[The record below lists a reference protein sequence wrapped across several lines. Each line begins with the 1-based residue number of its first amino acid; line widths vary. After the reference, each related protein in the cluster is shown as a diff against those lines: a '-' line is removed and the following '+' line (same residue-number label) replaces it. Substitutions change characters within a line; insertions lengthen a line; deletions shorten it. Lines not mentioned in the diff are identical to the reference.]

1 MAMNERACIHIREMS
16 DVVEARQKAMTICEA
31 HGFTG
36 TQSGNIAA
44 IVTELAT
51 NLVNHAGEGDILLRL
66 YTDAEVSGI
75 ECLALD
81 RGKGI
86 KDIGRS
92 LKDADPAGTGQGNGL
107 TSVRRLSSFFDLY
120 SQPEKGT
127 AVLSRIAKE
136 PSAHE
141 SDPQHPRYTS
151 RIENGVVCLPLQ
163 PGEPCGDGWEII
175 RLPGRTVILVVDGL
189 GHGLEASKVQ
199 EEAIRIFRKNPAREP
214 VEILRILHAALTG
227 TRGGAVAVAV
237 IDETKGMVTF
247 AGAGNISGRI
257 ITGPDSRGMVS
268 LNGTAGIEIRK
279 FLEDSHS
286 WESESL
292 LILHSDGLTM
302 QWDLENYPGLQRK
315 HPALIAG
322 VLFRDHRRGGDDV
335 TVLAVKQVEMNV

>member
-1 MAMNERACIHIREMS
+1 MAMNETVCIHIGEMS
-16 DVVEARQKAMTICEA
+16 GVVEARQTAMTICGAQE
-31 HGFTG
+31 F
-36 TQSGNIAA
+36 SAA
-44 IVTELAT
+44 LCDNVAIILTELAT
-51 NLVNHAGEGDILLRL
+51 NLVKHVGEGDLIIRT
-66 YTDAEVSGI
+66 YNEGAVSGI

-86 KDIGRS
+86 TDIGLS
-92 LKDADPAGTGQGNGL
+92 LQGVYSAGTSKGNGL
-107 TSVRRLSSFFDLY
+107 SLVRRLSSIFDLY
-120 SQPEKGT
+120 TQPEKGT
-127 AVLSRIAKE
+127 AVLARIDKE
-136 PSAHE
+136 SPPQEANPS
-141 SDPQHPRYTS
+141 YTS
-151 RIENGVVCLPLQ
+151 RIGHGVVCLPIQ

-199 EEAIRIFRKNPAREP
+199 EKAIRVFRKNPTGEP
-214 VEILRILHAALTG
+214 AEILRILHAALKD

-237 IDETKGMVTF
+237 IDDMKGKITF

-279 FLEDSHS
+279 FLEDSYP
-286 WESESL
+286 WGSESL

-302 QWDLENYPGLQRK
+302 QWDLENYPGLTRK

-322 VLFRDHRRGGDDV
+322 VLYRDYKRGGDDA